1 MRRALAVPLLAFAF
15 ASAPALAFEVDG
27 VGPGASEADVR
38 ATFPSAYCKPLEWKS
53 LAAERRCDDARISF
67 AGIEARVTFFLHEGT
82 VQGFQL
88 RFAAR
93 DRPRVAA
100 ALKSQWGAPSGETRD
115 LIQRKGQKEAEVYKM
130 TWVRGR
136 DQATLTWRPERKRSW
151 LMISRGGFAEE
162 IYRVR

>member
-1 MRRALAVPLLAFAF
+1 MRRALALPLLAFAF

-27 VGPGASEADVR
+27 VGLGAREADVR

-67 AGIEARVTFFLHEGT
+67 AGIEARVTFFLHDGT
-82 VQGFQL
+82 VEGFQL

-93 DRPRVAA
+93 DRPRVEA

-115 LIQRKGQKEAEVYKM
+115 LIQRKGKPDREVYKM
-130 TWVRGR
+130 TWAKGR
-136 DQATLTWRPERKRSW
+136 DRATLVWRPDRKRCW
-151 LMISRGGFAEE
+151 LSVSRGDFAEE